1 MADVL
6 GELAA
11 TGLITEDEMHRMCI
25 PIVGRRAADFVA
37 PFAPSGRFERLEIEH
52 LEVFDAEDRFWAQY
66 QLDKDAKAFGAQWA
80 GFARASIFGTLA
92 SALDGGCD
100 DPRSGQFFDRLEA
113 GIAERLAAAPE
124 QMQIPMAQLVL
135 IKRPKT

>member
-1 MADVL
+1 M
-6 GELAA
+6 
-11 TGLITEDEMHRMCI
+11 
-25 PIVGRRAADFVA
+25 
-37 PFAPSGRFERLEIEH
+37 EIEH

-66 QLDKDAKAFGAQWA
+66 QLDKDAKAFGAHWA
-80 GFARASIFGTLA
+80 GFARASVFGALA
-92 SALDGGCD
+92 SALDGGCND
-100 DPRSGQFFDRLEA
+100 RRSEQFSDRLEA